1 MALPNVD
8 GETIAVGYNCHVRIG
23 TNASDAEIV
32 AFVTSYNATQDFQV
46 QDAVVLGNLGPI
58 SIDPQGYN
66 CSITLGTF
74 IPAKGLLAGAQQ
86 YADGGKVSLMDIMP
100 NRAKFMEDG
109 AVTKFAYMDFYNKK
123 IGKVLDSF
131 QGVIISN
138 EGKSVEG
145 NAYVRGNVQMRALA
159 KL

>member
-1 MALPNVD
+1 MLPNLS
-8 GETIAVGYNCHVRIG
+8 GEVIATGYNCYVRIG
-23 TNASDAEIV
+23 TNASDAEII
-32 AFVTSYNATQDFQV
+32 AFVTSYSANQDFQV
-46 QDAVVLGNLGPI
+46 QDAVVLGVLGPV

-74 IPAKGLLAGAQQ
+74 VPAKGLIDQQQQ
-86 YADGGKVSLMDIMP
+86 YEGGGKVSLMDLMP
-100 NRAKFMEDG
+100 NRRDFMEEG
-109 AVTKFAYMDFYNKK
+109 KLIKFPYMDFYNKK
-123 IGKVLDSF
+123 AGKVLDAFS
-131 QGVIISN
+131 GVIISN